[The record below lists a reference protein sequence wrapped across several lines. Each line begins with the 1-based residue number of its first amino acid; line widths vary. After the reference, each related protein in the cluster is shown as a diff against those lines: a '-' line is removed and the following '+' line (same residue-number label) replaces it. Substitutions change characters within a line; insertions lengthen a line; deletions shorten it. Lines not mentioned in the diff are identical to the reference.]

1 MKKVIIFLAIVSL
14 FAGVACSKV
23 EKPKA
28 TEGYESVNVNIS
40 VYGPEADTS
49 TKAIKSAWVNGDIL
63 NIWFDYNKSFNPDL
77 TLTYNGSTWEASKV
91 STTVLD
97 ALNATGG
104 TLKVLWEGNNDLS
117 GCYEENI
124 TYGGDIEFVLKSTS
138 PSARVLA
145 NVGIS
150 YTYES
155 ASKTITASITD
166 LHDYTAFQV
175 TVPGLAGEGW
185 YINSESMHP
194 LNNMTLSNAAWQY
207 GTWYANKEILG
218 KSVAGGYEFYAG
230 EIKSD
235 YFDSPH
241 IYTFTLTNGLNKYK
255 YTTPA
260 SHEVSLNRGT
270 RYAYPFMAITLPT
283 FDGEAATPVNWIK
296 Q

>member
-40 VYGPEADTS
+40 VYEPEADKS

-63 NIWFDYNKSFNPDL
+63 NIWFDNNKTFNPDL
-77 TLTYNGSTWEASKV
+77 TLTYNGSTWDASKV
-91 STTVLD
+91 STTILD
-97 ALNATGG
+97 ALKASGS
-104 TLKVLWEGNNDLS
+104 LKVLWEGNNDLS
-117 GCYEENI
+117 GCYEEKIGLN
-124 TYGGDIEFVLKSTS
+124 GIEFRLKSTS

-166 LHDYTAFQV
+166 LNDYTAFQV

-185 YINSESMHP
+185 YISSDAMHA
-194 LNNMTLSNAAWQY
+194 LVYFELGNKSWFY
-207 GTWYANKEILG
+207 STWYVGKEILG
-218 KSVAGGYEFYAG
+218 KPVAGGYEFYAA

-241 IYTFTLTNGLNKYK
+241 YYTFTLTNGVNSYK
-255 YTTPA
+255 YTTPT
-260 SHEVSLNRGT
+260 SHDVGLNRGT
-270 RYAYPFMAITLPT
+270 QGAYPFMAITLPT

>member
-40 VYGPEADTS
+40 VYGPGADAS

-63 NIWFDYNKSFNPDL
+63 NIWFDYNKAFNPDL

-97 ALNATGG
+97 ALKATGG

-124 TYGGDIEFVLKSTS
+124 IYGGDIEFVLKSTS

-185 YINSESMHP
+185 YINSESMLP
-194 LNNMTLSNAAWQY
+194 LNDMGLRNAAWQY

-218 KSVAGGYEFYAG
+218 KPVTGGYEFYAG
-230 EIKSD
+230 QINSD
-235 YFDSPH
+235 YYDSPH
-241 IYTFTLTNGLNKYK
+241 IYTFTLTNGANKYK

-260 SHEVSLNRGT
+260 SHEVGLNRGT
-270 RYAYPFMAITLPT
+270 RVAYPFMAITLPT